1 MYTFDFITINNNLTL
16 FRGELSILYKTKRS
30 RFSSLSGKQNSNKET
45 PNRGIENSSSLAFNS
60 LEEGYESIKFTFL
73 GVAGLYM
80 LINKKNPER
89 FYIGSSENLA
99 RRVQEYIY
107 LIKGIRSPNSIS
119 QEEIRQTPLADWALI
134 ILDISSPQLSL
145 IHEQFALILWRPTI
159 NRHSIVIP
167 RVNPQWAE
175 LDLAISQIK
184 EYLSSFEEG
193 SFGHTRFT
201 KFLKAFTIAKE
212 LKSDPEYSSDK
223 HLSNLVFVYDK
234 SLPDKE
240 PIVYSSINKALK
252 SLFISHGKLMDCVAK
267 KYVLQNSLVLS
278 FEYLEVDDVVAYT
291 EKPRGDNQIRKE
303 VIRLR
308 I

>member
-1 MYTFDFITINNNLTL
+1 MYTASLDFITINNNLTL

-119 QEEIRQTPLADWALI
+119 QEEIRQTPLAD
-134 ILDISSPQLSL
+134 
-145 IHEQFALILWRPTI
+145 
-159 NRHSIVIP
+159 
-167 RVNPQWAE
+167 
-175 LDLAISQIK
+175 
-184 EYLSSFEEG
+184 
-193 SFGHTRFT
+193 
-201 KFLKAFTIAKE
+201 
-212 LKSDPEYSSDK
+212 
-223 HLSNLVFVYDK
+223 
-234 SLPDKE
+234 
-240 PIVYSSINKALK
+240 
-252 SLFISHGKLMDCVAK
+252 
-267 KYVLQNSLVLS
+267 
-278 FEYLEVDDVVAYT
+278 
-291 EKPRGDNQIRKE
+291 
-303 VIRLR
+303 
-308 I
+308 